1 MATPDDTGDLL
12 GRADEALGKADA
24 LLARH
29 RAARLARQPEPP
41 PDYPVLTEVVSQA
54 PPAPAVPEFDVAA
67 LERELRLQL
76 LDQLG
81 RELERLVEARVH
93 GRVSAK
99 VAQIMER
106 AGVELEHEVRRAVR
120 EALTEVVQDELDR
133 LNKGG

>member
-1 MATPDDTGDLL
+1 MATADDTGDLL
-12 GRADEALGKADA
+12 GRADEVLGKADA

-29 RAARLARQPEPP
+29 RAARTQRLPDPP

-54 PPAPAVPEFDVAA
+54 PEAAPPAPEFDVAA

-81 RELERLVEARVH
+81 HELERMIEARVH

-106 AGVELEHEVRRAVR
+106 AGAELEQEVRRAVR
-120 EALTEVVQDELDR
+120 EALVQVVQDELAR
-133 LNKGG
+133 LKGD